1 MDSGTLL
8 VPLAPDCE
16 AMRQGLIA
24 NPLPPVWEL
33 DAATA
38 RRLHREGTLAARVN
52 WQPDL
57 DALPVSSVDT
67 PASDGLPARRT
78 YRPDGADDDT
88 PCLVWLHGGG
98 WVLGDLDT
106 ADATARTASAATGWT
121 VVSVDYRCAPVARF
135 PDAVD
140 DAVAAADAA
149 LREHRRVV
157 VGGDSA
163 GATLAA
169 VVAQQR
175 GSHPGLVGQVLVYP
189 ATDPRL
195 RSPSAH
201 QFVDGPLLTRHD
213 MEWFYDQY
221 LADDADRESPLADL
235 VAGLVT
241 EIARAPWPISSPAS
255 SPSPVCSR
263 PPSSS
268 RSATIRCVTRASPM
282 PGTWPTAAATCDG
295 SMRPNCTT
303 ERSPTRATCRA
314 RRCVSARSGPPRG
327 RSSPD
332 LWTWSHVSV
341 CMARVVVPSVG
352 SGAYW
357 TLRPACPP

>member
-38 RRLHREGTLAARVN
+38 RRLHRDGTLAARVN

-67 PASDGLPARRT
+67 PASDRLPARRT

-189 ATDPRL
+189 AADPRL
-195 RSPSAH
+195 RSASAH
-201 QFVDGPLLTRHD
+201 QFVDGPLLTRRD

-235 VAGLVT
+235 VAGLATVT
-241 EIARAPWPISSPAS
+241 GVLPPAVVLTVGHDPLRDEGIAYARHLADRGGDVRWIHAPELHHGAFSNSGYL
-255 SPSPVCSR
+255 PSAAVR
-263 PPSSS
+263 
-268 RSATIRCVTRASPM
+268 V
-282 PGTWPTAAATCDG
+282 GEVWAAA
-295 SMRPNCTT
+295 
-303 ERSPTRATCRA
+303 
-314 RRCVSARSGPPRG
+314 RG
-327 RSSPD
+327 I
-332 LWTWSHVSV
+332 V
-341 CMARVVVPSVG
+341 A
-352 SGAYW
+352 
-357 TLRPACPP
+357 

>member
-1 MDSGTLL
+1 MDSGPLI

-16 AMRQGLIA
+16 AMRHGLIA

-57 DALPVSSVDT
+57 AALPVSSDDA
-67 PASDGLPARRT
+67 PATDGMPARRT
-78 YRPDGADDDT
+78 YRPDETHDDA

-121 VVSVDYRCAPVARF
+121 VVSVDYRCAPAARF
-135 PDAVD
+135 PAAVD
-140 DAVAAADAA
+140 DAVAAVVAA

-175 GSHPGLVGQVLVYP
+175 GNHPGLVGQVLVYP

-195 RSPSAH
+195 RSSSAH
-201 QFVDGPLLTRHD
+201 EFVDGPLLTRQD

-221 LADDADRESPLADL
+221 LTDDADRESPLADL
-235 VAGLVT
+235 VAGLDTVT
-241 EIARAPWPISSPAS
+241 GALPPAVVLTVGHDPLRDEGIAYARSLADRGGEVRWIHAPELHHGAFSNSGYL
-255 SPSPVCSR
+255 PSAAVR
-263 PPSSS
+263 
-268 RSATIRCVTRASPM
+268 V
-282 PGTWPTAAATCDG
+282 GEVWAAAQ
-295 SMRPNCTT
+295 
-303 ERSPTRATCRA
+303 EIVA
-314 RRCVSARSGPPRG
+314 
-327 RSSPD
+327 
-332 LWTWSHVSV
+332 
-341 CMARVVVPSVG
+341 
-352 SGAYW
+352 
-357 TLRPACPP
+357 